1 MKKVILFLLVVLSF
15 VSCSKPSL
23 LKAEAL
29 WKNLAVQHQGRIKPF
44 DTLARES
51 LKKIYGKPQYENKSA
66 VEILLLMLIVPEI
79 WQKPPIFFVEK
90 NLRGFLDL
98 DGNQKHFSFEELNK
112 NQKLALQL
120 LELQNL
126 EEKQEELDSYFEN
139 LKKLQTRLILFS
151 AIQTGQLFRW
161 EASKERDLW
170 LSLSELSPPV
180 QEKFK
185 QLLKSYIRLIPQKV
199 SGNPS
204 QKLQKQNKNRQEEVF
219 SDFKNLMS
227 EFQGLLSL
235 NQSTQRKIRAE
246 VWYNSLK
253 AFTFSWLFY
262 LLFLVSV
269 LLCFIFKRQDLLKYN
284 VPLLFIGFAFHCLGM
299 FLRSYIMSR
308 PPVSNMFET
317 VVWVPFV
324 ALIVGFLFYLK
335 GNRWLLIASA
345 ILAFICL
352 FLTSLAPEVLDGR
365 LQPLEA
371 VLRSSFWLT
380 THVLT
385 ITMSYSFFFLA
396 FVVGDMILIYYLFDS
411 KKALQ
416 FAKNMYQPI
425 YRLIQWGVLFLTVGT
440 LLGAVWADYSWG
452 RFWGWDPKESWA
464 LISLLAYLA
473 ILHGKLIGWITALN
487 MAISVVLM
495 FFLVIMAWYG
505 VNFVLGAGLH
515 SYGFGSGGIE
525 YMFAFFI
532 LHLILCGL
540 VFLKN
545 ANFFKE

>member
-1 MKKVILFLLVVLSF
+1 MKKIILFLLVTLSSL
-15 VSCSKPSL
+15 SCSKPAL

-44 DTLARES
+44 DTLARET
-51 LKKIYGKPQYENKSA
+51 LKKIYGKTRYENKSA

-79 WQKPPIFFVEK
+79 WQKTPVFIVEK
-90 NLRGFLDL
+90 NLREFLGLDL
-98 DGNQKHFSFEELNK
+98 AQKHFSFEELNK

-126 EEKQEELDSYFEN
+126 EEKQEELDSYFES

-161 EASKERDLW
+161 EASKKRDLW

-185 QLLKSYIRLIPQKV
+185 QLLKSYIGLISKKV
-199 SGNPS
+199 SEDSSHRN
-204 QKLQKQNKNRQEEVF
+204 LQKQNKNLQEEELF
-219 SDFKNLMS
+219 SAFERHVL
-227 EFQGLLSL
+227 EFQELIAL
-235 NQSTQRKIRAE
+235 NQSTQRKIKAE

-253 AFTFSWLFY
+253 PFTFSWLFY
-262 LLFLVSV
+262 LLFLVV
-269 LLCFIFKRQDLLKYN
+269 ALLCFIFKRQEVLKYN

-416 FAKNMYQPI
+416 FAKKMYQPI

-473 ILHGKLIGWITALN
+473 ILHGKLIGWITVLN

-525 YMFAFFI
+525 YMLGFFI

-540 VFLKN
+540 VF
-545 ANFFKE
+545 FKKR